1 MWMDSFRGVG
11 SKGKN
16 RAGLCTWFSRLRSW
30 SMRSRRGQRQVRTH
44 PVLREKR
51 LMFYKPLIRPAFFRA
66 SAHDPEIA
74 HHQVM
79 NMLAL
84 VSRYPVLLKMLT
96 VANAYQ
102 SPSLERTIFGIRFP
116 NPVGL
121 AGGFDKNGLALPA
134 LAALGFGFLE
144 AGTVTRYRQ
153 PGNDRPRIFRLPQ
166 DNAFIN
172 RMGFPNDGADEI
184 SERLSRLPRPIIPI
198 GWSIGKSKITPQEEA
213 VEDYL
218 YSLRKLHD
226 FADFF
231 TVNVSSPNTPGLRQ
245 LQERQPLEQLLR
257 AIVQETEVLARQK
270 GRAMTRP
277 VFVKISPD
285 LTAGQLEDVIEV
297 CLQCHIRAI
306 IATNTTLARD
316 GLRADTTGAGGL
328 SGRPLFP
335 RSLAI
340 VRFLCKRLDGQIPVI
355 GVGGISGPDDAR
367 RMFDAGASFIQLYT
381 GFIYEG
387 PGIIKQINKALA
399 LNRRVTTDEQCR

>member
-1 MWMDSFRGVG
+1 MG
-11 SKGKN
+11 
-16 RAGLCTWFSRLRSW
+16 
-30 SMRSRRGQRQVRTH
+30 
-44 PVLREKR
+44 
-51 LMFYKPLIRPAFFRA
+51 
-66 SAHDPEIA
+66 
-74 HHQVM
+74 
-79 NMLAL
+79 
-84 VSRYPVLLKMLT
+84 
-96 VANAYQ
+96 
-102 SPSLERTIFGIRFP
+102 
-116 NPVGL
+116 
-121 AGGFDKNGLALPA
+121 NG
-134 LAALGFGFLE
+134 
-144 AGTVTRYRQ
+144 
-153 PGNDRPRIFRLPQ
+153 RPRIVRLSE
-166 DNAFIN
+166 DGALIN
-172 RMGFPNDGADEI
+172 RMGFPNDGVDAI
-184 SERLSRLPRPIIPI
+184 AARLARLPRQSIPV

-245 LQERQPLEQLLR
+245 LQEKQPLEQLLR
-257 AIVQETEVLARQK
+257 AIVQETEVLARQT
-270 GRAMTRP
+270 GRETARP

-297 CLQCHIRAI
+297 CLRCHIRAI

-316 GLRADTTGAGGL
+316 GLRADTTEAGGL

-355 GVGGISGPDDAR
+355 GVGGISDPDDAR
-367 RMFDAGASFIQLYT
+367 RVFDAGASFIQLYT

-399 LNRRVTTDEQCR
+399 ASGMPLKMVAPADVSC